1 MSWFDQR
8 PDDAMMGS
16 FEAVGAE
23 HIQTVEPAQFR
34 EAMSQ
39 LGAAVHVV
47 TTAGSAGT
55 AGFTATAV
63 SSVSDQPATLLVCLN
78 RRSQVTPILDT
89 NRVLCVNTLRAG
101 ADTIADVFAG
111 RTGVPMAQRFDSGTW
126 TSLSTGAP
134 VLTDA
139 VVAFDCRV
147 IEVKAVATHNV
158 VFAGVVAVRRGKP
171 GPALVYHE
179 RAYKQV

>member
-23 HIQTVEPAQFR
+23 HIATVDPLQFR

-47 TTAGSAGT
+47 TTAGPAGT

-63 SSVSDQPATLLVCLN
+63 VSVSDQPATLLVCLT
-78 RRSQVTPILDT
+78 RRSQVSPILQE

-101 ADTIADVFAG
+101 ADAVADVFAG
-111 RTGVPMAQRFDSGTW
+111 RTRVPMAERFNTGTW
-126 TSLSTGAP
+126 TELSTGAP
-134 VLTDA
+134 ALTDA

-147 IEVKAVATHNV
+147 IEIKAVASHNV
-158 VFAGVVAVRRGKP
+158 IFGAVEDVRLGAP
-171 GPALVYHE
+171 GPVLVYHE
-179 RAYKQV
+179 RAYKRV

>member
-16 FEAVGAE
+16 FEAVGPD
-23 HIQTVEPAQFR
+23 HIHTVDQAQFR
-34 EAMSQ
+34 EAMSR

-47 TTAGSAGT
+47 TTAGPAGT

-63 SSVSDQPATLLVCLN
+63 VSVSDQPATLLVCIN
-78 RRSQVTPILDT
+78 RRSQVAPLLEE

-101 ADTIADVFAG
+101 ADNVADVFAG
-111 RTGVPMAQRFDSGTW
+111 RTRVPMAQRFDTGSW
-126 TSLSTGAP
+126 MELSTGAP
-134 VLTDA
+134 VLSDA
-139 VVAFDCRV
+139 VVACDCRV
-147 IEVKAVATHNV
+147 IEIKAVATHNV
-158 VFAGVVAVRRGKP
+158 IFAGVVGVRLGSA
-171 GPALVYHE
+171 GSALVYHE

>member
-1 MSWFDQR
+1 MSWLDQR

-16 FEAVGAE
+16 FEAYAPE
-23 HIQTVEPAQFR
+23 HIATVDPSQFR

-39 LGAAVHVV
+39 LGAAVHVI
-47 TTAGSAGT
+47 TTAGPAGT

-63 SSVSDQPATLLVCLN
+63 VSVSDQPATLLVCIN
-78 RRSQVTPILDT
+78 RRSQVAPILT
-89 NRVLCVNTLRAG
+89 ENRTLCVNTLRAG
-101 ADTIADVFAG
+101 MDNVADVFAG
-111 RTGVPMAQRFDSGTW
+111 RTKCPMAERFNTGTW
-126 TSLSTGAP
+126 SELATGAP
-134 VLTDA
+134 ALTDA

-147 IEVKAVATHNV
+147 IEIKAVATHNV
-158 VFAGVVAVRRGKP
+158 VFAGVVSVKLGRP

>member
-16 FEAVGAE
+16 FEAVGPE
-23 HIQTVEPAQFR
+23 HIETVEPAQFR
-34 EAMSQ
+34 EAMSR

-47 TTAGSAGT
+47 TTAGPGGT
-55 AGFTATAV
+55 GGVTATAV
-63 SSVSDQPATLLVCLN
+63 VSVSDQPATLLVCLN
-78 RRSQVTPILDT
+78 RRSQVAPIVEE
-89 NRVLCVNTLRAG
+89 NRVFCVNTLRAG
-101 ADTIADVFAG
+101 ADKIADVFAG
-111 RTGVPMAQRFDSGTW
+111 RTRVPMAERFNTGAWSE
-126 TSLSTGAP
+126 LSTGAP
-134 VLTDA
+134 VLSDA

-147 IEVKAVATHNV
+147 IEIKAVGTHNV
-158 VFAGVVAVRRGKP
+158 IFAGVVGVRLGTA

>member
-1 MSWFDQR
+1 MSWLDQR

-16 FEAVGAE
+16 FEAYAPE
-23 HIQTVEPAQFR
+23 HIATVDPAQFR

-47 TTAGSAGT
+47 TTAGPAGI
-55 AGFTATAV
+55 AGVTATAAV
-63 SSVSDQPATLLVCLN
+63 SVSDQPATLLVCLN
-78 RRSQVTPILDT
+78 RRSQIAPILSQNLT
-89 NRVLCVNTLRAG
+89 LCVNTLRAG
-101 ADTIADVFAG
+101 ADSLADVFAG
-111 RTGVPMAQRFDSGTW
+111 RTKVTMAERFNTGTW
-126 TSLSTGAP
+126 SELTTGAP
-134 VLTDA
+134 MLTDA

-147 IEVKAVATHNV
+147 IEIKAVATHNV
-158 VFAGVVAVRRGKP
+158 VFAGVVALRLGKP

>member
-23 HIQTVEPAQFR
+23 HIATVEPAQFR

-47 TTAGSAGT
+47 TTAGPAGR
-55 AGFTATAV
+55 AGVTATAV
-63 SSVSDQPATLLVCLN
+63 CSVSDSPATLLVCLN
-78 RRSQVTPILDT
+78 RRSQIAPILDT

-101 ADTIADVFAG
+101 MDSLADVFAG
-111 RTGVPMAQRFDSGTW
+111 RTRCTMDQRFNSGTW
-126 TSLSTGAP
+126 GEASTGAP

-139 VVAFDCRV
+139 VVACDCRV
-147 IEVKAVATHNV
+147 IEIKSVATHNV
-158 VFAGVVAVRRGKP
+158 VFAGVVAVRLGRP
-171 GPALVYHE
+171 GAALVYHE

>member
-23 HIQTVEPAQFR
+23 HIATVESAQFR

-47 TTAGSAGT
+47 TTAGPAGP

-63 SSVSDQPATLLVCLN
+63 CSVSDQPATLLVCLN
-78 RRSQVTPILDT
+78 RRSQVTPILET

-101 ADTIADVFAG
+101 MDTIADVFAG
-111 RTGVPMAQRFDSGTW
+111 RTRVAMAERFSTGSW
-126 TSLSTGAP
+126 SEFSTGAP
-134 VLTDA
+134 VLNDP
-139 VVAFDCRV
+139 VVVCDFPL
-147 IEVKAVATHNV
+147 IQIKAVGTPH
-158 VFAGVVAVRRGKP
+158 
-171 GPALVYHE
+171 
-179 RAYKQV
+179 

>member
-1 MSWFDQR
+1 MSWIDQR

-16 FEAVGAE
+16 FEAVGHE
-23 HIQTVEPAQFR
+23 HIMTVDQAQFR
-34 EAMSQ
+34 EAMSR

-47 TTAGSAGT
+47 TTAGPGGT
-55 AGFTATAV
+55 GGVTATAV
-63 SSVSDQPATLLVCLN
+63 VSVSDQPATLLVCLN
-78 RRSQVTPILDT
+78 RRSQVAPLIDA

-111 RTGVPMAQRFDSGTW
+111 RTKCSMAERFDSGTW
-126 TSLSTGAP
+126 SEQSTGAP

-147 IEVKAVATHNV
+147 AEIKAVGTHNV
-158 VFAGVVAVRRGKP
+158 IIAGVVGVRLGSS

>member
-16 FEAVGAE
+16 FEAFGGE
-23 HIQTVEPAQFR
+23 HIETVEPAQFR

-47 TTAGSAGT
+47 TTAGPGGT
-55 AGFTATAV
+55 GGVTATAV
-63 SSVSDQPATLLVCLN
+63 VSVSDRPATLLVCLN
-78 RRSQVTPILDT
+78 RRSQAAPIVEV

-101 ADTIADVFAG
+101 ADNIADVFAG
-111 RTGVPMAQRFDSGTW
+111 RTKCSMADRFKSGSW
-126 TSLSTGAP
+126 SELSTGSP
-134 VLTDA
+134 VLADA

-147 IEVKAVATHNV
+147 IEIKVVGTHNV
-158 VFAGVVAVRRGKP
+158 VFAGVVGVRLGKS

>member
-1 MSWFDQR
+1 MSWLDQR

-16 FEAVGAE
+16 FEAYAPE
-23 HIQTVEPAQFR
+23 HIATVDPHQFR
-34 EAMSQ
+34 EAMSS

-47 TTAGSAGT
+47 TTAGPAGT

-78 RRSQVTPILDT
+78 RRSQVAPILSE
-89 NRVLCVNTLRAG
+89 NRTLCVNTLRAG

-111 RTGVPMAQRFDSGTW
+111 RTKCPMAERFNSGTW
-126 TSLSTGAP
+126 SEMVTGAP
-134 VLTDA
+134 ALADA

-147 IEVKAVATHNV
+147 IEIKAVATHNV
-158 VFAGVVAVRRGKP
+158 VFAGVVGVRLGKP

>member
-16 FEAVGAE
+16 FEAVGPE
-23 HIQTVEPAQFR
+23 HVATVEPAQFR

-63 SSVSDQPATLLVCLN
+63 ASVSDQPATLLVCLN
-78 RRSQVTPILDT
+78 RRSQVSPILQE

-101 ADTIADVFAG
+101 TDAIADVFAG
-111 RTGVPMAQRFDSGTW
+111 RTRCTMAERFGSGSW
-126 TSLSTGAP
+126 TELSTGSP
-134 VLTDA
+134 VLSDA
-139 VVAFDCRV
+139 VVACDCRV
-147 IEVKAVATHNV
+147 IEIKAVGTHNV
-158 VFAGVVAVRRGKP
+158 IIAGVVAVRLGKP